1 MVKPRFTVE
10 AYRKAYEAGALP
22 ELVEL
27 LEGEIYAVSPM
38 GKRHRLYAMHLD
50 RLFQKALGREAVVMV
65 QRPLPPSE
73 TSEPVPDL
81 VLLRPPLEAYRERD
95 PGPEDALLVV
105 EVAETTLV
113 QDRALKLPL
122 YQKAGIPEVWIVNLP
137 EEALE
142 SYAFPHHLPER
153 HPKGEE
159 VAPKAFPGK
168 KLPWWV

>member
-22 ELVEL
+22 ERVEL

-50 RLFQKALGREAVVMV
+50 RLFQKALGREAVVMC
-65 QRPLPPSE
+65 PLPLSE
-73 TSEPVPDL
+73 TSKPVPDL

-105 EVAETTLV
+105 EVA
-113 QDRALKLPL
+113 
-122 YQKAGIPEVWIVNLP
+122 
-137 EEALE
+137 
-142 SYAFPHHLPER
+142 
-153 HPKGEE
+153 
-159 VAPKAFPGK
+159 
-168 KLPWWV
+168 